1 MRKSKSDRL
10 LPGVAMNDFPIPV
23 RMIGPDSQPADE
35 ETLQYLAMPR
45 DMNTFRMPI
54 VPERA
59 EASALAD
66 ARDLLAAFLVSLEA
80 WDPAVA
86 PQGPRLDLAGTAAP
100 VLEIVNQM
108 LGEGEVSIRIGG
120 ARAFRIQ
127 ESVFT
132 GLWRVCALEAD
143 GRLAAD
149 WLEGAML
156 PAVAVESAK
165 GAGHSALPRIDVPE
179 GAMNS
184 PALLAEIGSQMST
197 RARGETA
204 HVINLTL
211 FPMTPQDHAVLEQA
225 LPVGP
230 VAMISR
236 GFGNCHVTSTG
247 LRDVWRV
254 QYFNNMN
261 TLILNT
267 IEIVDVPEVVL
278 AAVEDLADSRT
289 RLAELVTWMT
299 ESCCAAQVAN

>member
-1 MRKSKSDRL
+1 
-10 LPGVAMNDFPIPV
+10 MNDFPIPV
-23 RMIGPDSQPADE
+23 RAIGPDSQPYEDE
-35 ETLQYLAMPR
+35 SLQYLAMPR
-45 DMNTFRMPI
+45 GMNTFRMPI

-59 EASALAD
+59 DAPALED
-66 ARDLLAAFLVSLEA
+66 ARDLLAAFLVLLEA
-80 WDPAVA
+80 WDPAVE
-86 PQGPRLDLAGTAAP
+86 PQGPRLDLFGIAAP
-100 VLEIVNQM
+100 VQEIVNQM

-132 GLWRVCALEAD
+132 GLWRVCALDAD
-143 GRLAAD
+143 GRLVAD
-149 WLEGAML
+149 WLEAGVL
-156 PAVAVESAK
+156 PGVAVAIAKSA
-165 GAGHSALPRIDVPE
+165 ARSAVPRVDVPE

-184 PALLAEIGSQMST
+184 PALLAEIGSQMAA
-197 RARGETA
+197 RAVGDSA

-211 FPMTPQDHAVLEQA
+211 FPMTPVDHAVLEQA

-247 LRDVWRV
+247 LADVWRV

-267 IEIVDVPEVVL
+267 IEVVDVPEVVE
-278 AAVEDLADSRT
+278 AAVEDLTDSRA
-289 RLAELVTWMT
+289 RLAELVAWMT
-299 ESCCAAQVAN
+299 ESCAPQVAN